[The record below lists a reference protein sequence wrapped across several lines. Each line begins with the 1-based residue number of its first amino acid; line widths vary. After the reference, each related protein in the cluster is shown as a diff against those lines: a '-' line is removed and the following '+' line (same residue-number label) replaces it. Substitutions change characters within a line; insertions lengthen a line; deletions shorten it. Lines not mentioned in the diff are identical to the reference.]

1 MICKICG
8 YEANQNFSICPYCGE
23 KASLQNQNMQANQAN
38 QYNNQQNQNISSQY
52 QTPFTRPNP
61 QNNHLNQTNQNE
73 QSRGYN
79 YNSDPTLNY
88 QDVPQ
93 TINEPAN
100 KPVRPVYNPAE
111 FAHFFKSDIG
121 CSFSATENE
130 IKISRFLNDGEFV
143 LWPKMFSFV
152 LAILIVVGAFYG
164 IHLKP
169 SIMNSQLGIFGFLFV
184 FVIAYVVKELGK
196 YATIIVNPNGITT
209 KTMLGK
215 FFIPREKVNYCE
227 VQSVTR
233 WKMSSTRRRNLWGY
247 SRRRREATLEEV
259 SYLDVIIKIKEQNKW
274 KVDTVDTGLC
284 YLYSEPVY
292 YLKDEFN
299 RILDVQEK
307 FY

>member
-1 MICKICG
+1 MQCNICG
-8 YEANQNFSICPYCGE
+8 YESNENFSICPYCGE
-23 KASLQNQNMQANQAN
+23 AVSSQNQNLIRN
-38 QYNNQQNQNISSQY
+38 QNQSNLSSQY

-61 QNNHLNQTNQNE
+61 QNAQNNQINQAN
-73 QSRGYN
+73 QVSQPQNN
-79 YNSDPTLNY
+79 YYSNPANNY
-88 QDVPQ
+88 E
-93 TINEPAN
+93 TINQPLNEPGTV
-100 KPVRPVYNPAE
+100 KRPVYNPAE

-143 LWPKMFSFV
+143 LWPKVFSFV

-164 IHLKP
+164 VHLKP

-233 WKMSSTRRRNLWGY
+233 WKMSSTRRRNFWGY
-247 SRRRREATLEEV
+247 GRRRREATLEEV
-259 SYLDVIIKIKEQNKW
+259 SYLDVIIKIKETNKW

-284 YLYSEPVY
+284 YLYHEPVN

-307 FY
+307 LF